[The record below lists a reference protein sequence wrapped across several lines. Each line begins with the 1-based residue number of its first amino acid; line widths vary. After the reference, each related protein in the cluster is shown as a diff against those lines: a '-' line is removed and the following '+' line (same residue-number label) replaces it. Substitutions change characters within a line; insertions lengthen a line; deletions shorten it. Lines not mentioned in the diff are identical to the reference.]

1 MKKGVQ
7 LQTGNTIGM
16 QWYPKKIAFV
26 SSVFVLAFM
35 LIFSNQRN
43 AIVYASI
50 ALIPSEQCSGDFNGA
65 SHASGFS
72 DLPEMNEES
81 FSGTNA
87 ASTSTPNAT
96 LVCHVFN
103 GAIPETSEQKL
114 VLNISWVMRPAATTE
129 FFEHTP
135 EPTMSA
141 SQLQSDIDTNTDTV
155 VADLDGNT
163 IIFESEPTEVILDQP
178 EVSIDEEP
186 SLPDVDPSV
195 LDDIPDESLEVD
207 IDMLEIPIDSML
219 DMESDNSEITPEIS
233 EETLSFFWNLFT
245 SDVYAQEL
253 PELVESQEEVTPIEQ
268 PTAID
273 SATSETLTVEE
284 TTSIPLENTIQAD
297 LEDATETV
305 IIDFNG
311 TYDAVPVVTND
322 VLSDVEVVEASV
334 NASPLQS
341 DIDTN
346 TDTVV
351 ADLDGEVH
359 IIRDHIIPVPPR
371 ENIPS
376 SSLVEILYS
385 LGDGWQTLDVIDEV
399 DGLASFE
406 LPHTVVAGDLSNLTV
421 AIRNLQQLSD
431 RTLYIDAVWIDV
443 QIPEDQITKKQSQEV
458 ITRKYDV
465 PFVVNSLATHRCS
478 SEQFNINLSAKR
490 STSVILDLS
499 YDYSQSSHSLT
510 IGSLPAGIDVRFT
523 ESDDYQYIL
532 SEQEDVVHLDITRVQ
547 DAIHGNFTIPII
559 FTETGEVDSI
569 TTCQIN
575 IIH

>member
-141 SQLQSDIDTNTDTV
+141 SQ
-155 VADLDGNT
+155 
-163 IIFESEPTEVILDQP
+163 
-178 EVSIDEEP
+178 
-186 SLPDVDPSV
+186 
-195 LDDIPDESLEVD
+195 
-207 IDMLEIPIDSML
+207 
-219 DMESDNSEITPEIS
+219 
-233 EETLSFFWNLFT
+233 
-245 SDVYAQEL
+245 
-253 PELVESQEEVTPIEQ
+253 
-268 PTAID
+268 
-273 SATSETLTVEE
+273 
-284 TTSIPLENTIQAD
+284 
-297 LEDATETV
+297 
-305 IIDFNG
+305 
-311 TYDAVPVVTND
+311 
-322 VLSDVEVVEASV
+322 
-334 NASPLQS
+334 LQS